1 MSHTL
6 LTLEAARQKI
16 GEIFVYHMP
25 FNREL
30 GLELRRFDDDV
41 VELTFTNQPKLV
53 GNAAQNILHGG
64 VIASVL
70 DVAAGLVCVGSVLLR
85 QDPLIEEELAARLL
99 RMGTIDLR
107 VDYLRPGRGE
117 HFTASASVLRSG
129 NKVAVARVELHNHDG
144 LHIASATATYL
155 VG

>member
-1 MSHTL
+1 MPTTP
-6 LTLEAARQKI
+6 LTLDAARQKI

-30 GLELRRFDDDV
+30 GLELRRFEDDY
-41 VELTFTNQPKLV
+41 VELSFTNQPKLV
-53 GNAAQNILHGG
+53 GNTTQKILHGG

-70 DVAAGLVCVGSVLLR
+70 DVAAGLACAGSVLMR
-85 QDPLIEEELAARLL
+85 MDPLIEEEVASRLS

-117 HFTASASVLRSG
+117 HFVASASVLRSG

>member
-1 MSHTL
+1 MTSPPD
-6 LTLEAARQKI
+6 
-16 GEIFVYHMP
+16 Y
-25 FNREL
+25 
-30 GLELRRFDDDV
+30 LRRRA
-41 VELTFTNQPKLV
+41 LTRLE
-53 GNAAQNILHGG
+53 
-64 VIASVL
+64 
-70 DVAAGLVCVGSVLLR
+70 
-85 QDPLIEEELAARLL
+85 PLIEEEIAAKLS

-117 HFTASASVLRSG
+117 HFVASASVLRSG

>member
-1 MSHTL
+1 MSTTP
-6 LTLEAARQKI
+6 LTLEAARRKI

-30 GLELRRFDDDV
+30 GLELRRFDDDY
-41 VELTFTNQPKLV
+41 VELSFTNQRKLV
-53 GNAAQNILHGG
+53 GNAAQEILHGVADGLACAGG
-64 VIASVL
+64 VL
-70 DVAAGLVCVGSVLLR
+70 TRLEPLV
-85 QDPLIEEELAARLL
+85 EEEIAAKLS

-117 HFTASASVLRSG
+117 HFVASASVLRSG

-144 LHIASATATYL
+144 LHIATATYL

>member
-1 MSHTL
+1 MSTTP
-6 LTLEAARQKI
+6 LTLEAARRKI

-30 GLELRRFDDDV
+30 GLELRRFDDDY
-41 VELTFTNQPKLV
+41 VELSFTNQRKLV
-53 GNAAQNILHGG
+53 GNAAQEILHGG
-64 VIASVL
+64 VL
-70 DVAAGLVCVGSVLLR
+70 TRLE
-85 QDPLIEEELAARLL
+85 PLIEEEIAAKLS

-117 HFTASASVLRSG
+117 HFVASASVLRSG

-144 LHIASATATYL
+144 LHIATATATYL